1 VFARAGA
8 KDTADSRNWLLK
20 IKIPRSFVFNTNGNR
35 MTFLSK
41 TKLSFFLKRNSFI
54 FATNKNKFM
63 SLRKYLT
70 SRVFF
75 VQVLSA
81 AAIIAVLGYLFMH
94 WLTFTTDHG
103 NEVTVP
109 NLAKLTEE
117 QVESKLDELD
127 LDYVLL
133 DSVDYRSEFPK
144 YSVVEQD
151 PLPGTKVKVGRKI
164 YIKINS
170 SGFSSV
176 RIPDLIEKTYRE
188 AVPTLKALGL
198 EAGTIT
204 YIPNLGK
211 DMDLEMRYKG
221 RNLKVGDRVLKASR
235 IDLVLGDGKAT
246 YEDEG
251 QAVDSVAAPT
261 TETPKDE
268 Q

>member
-1 VFARAGA
+1 
-8 KDTADSRNWLLK
+8 
-20 IKIPRSFVFNTNGNR
+20 
-35 MTFLSK
+35 MTY
-41 TKLSFFLKRNSFI
+41 
-54 FATNKNKFM
+54 KNKFM

-75 VQVLSA
+75 GQVVA
-81 AAIIAVLGYLFMH
+81 ALVILAVLTYLFMH

-103 NEVTVP
+103 HEITVP

-117 QVESKLDELD
+117 QVEDKLDELD

-133 DSVDYRSEFPK
+133 DSVDYNSDYPK

-151 PLPGTKVKVGRKI
+151 PLPGAKVKEGRKV
-164 YIKINS
+164 YIKINA

-176 RIPDLIEKTYRE
+176 KIPDLIDKTYRE

-198 EAGTIT
+198 EEGTIT

-211 DMDLEMRYKG
+211 DMVLEMRFRG
-221 RNLKVGDRVLKASR
+221 RNLKVGDRVLKASK
-235 IDLVLGDGKAT
+235 IDLVLGDGKETYVEEVDTTAT
-246 YEDEG
+246 
-251 QAVDSVAAPT
+251 PT
-261 TETPKDE
+261 EEMPANE